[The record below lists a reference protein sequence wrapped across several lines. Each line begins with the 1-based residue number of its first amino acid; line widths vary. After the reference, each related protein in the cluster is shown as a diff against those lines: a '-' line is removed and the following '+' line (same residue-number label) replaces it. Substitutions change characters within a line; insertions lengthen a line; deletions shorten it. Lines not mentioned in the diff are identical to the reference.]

1 MGTSMVERGW
11 QAACRNVTM
20 HRCNPHL
27 PEVTGKPLRHN
38 AFSSRRDN
46 NPTDGRGRSQWLTPT
61 LRALLLAVAVLGAS
75 PLAAQ
80 SSREAER
87 KLQKLRS
94 ELKGV
99 AQERRNL
106 EGQRGQ
112 ASRQLREADEKV
124 ARTGRVL
131 AQTETALQ
139 RETRAMNELQA
150 KRDALQAGL
159 EQQRSEL
166 ASLLRAAYRIG
177 NNAPLKLL
185 LSQDRVADA
194 NRSLAYHRYLQRE
207 RAQRIQSLT
216 ADLTELQ
223 RVETEIVERRKAL
236 EGTRQQQKQQVAT
249 LADDRRERAA
259 TVATLDERYKDRSER
274 EKALGQ
280 DAKALETLLANLRA
294 AAARAEAERRAA
306 ARRAAAEKAAADKAD
321 RAAAA
326 SGTRPPP
333 RATKTPPAVASA
345 PPPKVGGLGW
355 PLSGNLLAR
364 YGGKLPDG
372 RTSSGVLIG
381 APAGSTITAV
391 ADGTVVFSDWMTGY
405 GMILIVDHGNG
416 YMSLYAHNDT
426 LLRDAGATVKKGE
439 AVAKVGNSGG
449 QGVTA
454 LYFELR
460 RNGQPVDPG
469 SWLQRR

>member
-1 MGTSMVERGW
+1 MRD
-11 QAACRNVTM
+11 
-20 HRCNPHL
+20 
-27 PEVTGKPLRHN
+27 N
-38 AFSSRRDN
+38 AFPSRRHHAAAARA
-46 NPTDGRGRSQWLTPT
+46 GRC
-61 LRALLLAVAVLGAS
+61 LLLGLAVALALPAPGSAQTAS
-75 PLAAQ
+75 T
-80 SSREAER
+80 REAER
-87 KLQKLRS
+87 KLQKLRT

-99 AQERRNL
+99 AQERRQI

-124 ARTGRVL
+124 ARSGRAL
-131 AQTETALQ
+131 AQTESALREQNQALAEAEQ
-139 RETRAMNELQA
+139 RRTSLQA
-150 KRDALQAGL
+150 NLA
-159 EQQRSEL
+159 QQNREL
-166 ASLLRAAYRIG
+166 AGLLRAAYQLG
-177 NNAPLKLL
+177 NHAPLKLL
-185 LSQDRVADA
+185 LSQDTVADA
-194 NRSLAYHRYLQRE
+194 NRALAYHRYLQRE
-207 RAQRIQSLT
+207 RAQRIATLT
-216 ADLTELQ
+216 GDLKELEALQAQIAKRRETLQGTQ
-223 RVETEIVERRKAL
+223 RD
-236 EGTRQQQKQQVAT
+236 QKQQAAT
-249 LADDRRERAA
+249 LASDRRDRAQ
-259 TVATLDERYKDRSER
+259 TVASLEERFKDRSEK
-274 EKALGQ
+274 EQALGQ

-306 ARRAAAEKAAADKAD
+306 ARKAAAEKAAAEKAA
-321 RAAAA
+321 RQAKAE
-326 SGTRPPP
+326 GRPPP
-333 RATKTPPAVASA
+333 PTKVPPAVASA
-345 PPPKVGGLGW
+345 PAPKVGGLGW

-381 APAGSTITAV
+381 APAGSTVTAV

-426 LLRDAGATVKKGE
+426 LLKDAGARVSRGD

-460 RNGQPVDPG
+460 RGGQPVNPD

>member
-1 MGTSMVERGW
+1 M
-11 QAACRNVTM
+11 RN
-20 HRCNPHL
+20 
-27 PEVTGKPLRHN
+27 N
-38 AFSSRRDN
+38 AFPSRRHHIAAARG
-46 NPTDGRGRSQWLTPT
+46 GRC
-61 LRALLLAVAVLGAS
+61 LLLGLALALAL
-75 PLAAQ
+75 PLPGAAQ
-80 SSREAER
+80 TTRETER

-99 AQERRNL
+99 AQERRQI

-112 ASRQLREADEKV
+112 ASQQLREADEKV
-124 ARTGRVL
+124 ARTGRAL
-131 AQTETALQ
+131 AQTEIALREQGRALAEAEQ
-139 RETRAMNELQA
+139 RRSTLQA
-150 KRDALQAGL
+150 NLA
-159 EQQRSEL
+159 QQHREL
-166 ASLLRAAYRIG
+166 AGLLRAAYQLG
-177 NNAPLKLL
+177 NHAPLKLL
-185 LSQDRVADA
+185 LSQDTVADA
-194 NRSLAYHRYLQRE
+194 NRALAYHRYLQRE
-207 RAQRIQSLT
+207 RAQRITTLT
-216 ADLTELQ
+216 ADLKELEALQ
-223 RVETEIVERRKAL
+223 AQIAERKQKLQGA
-236 EGTRQQQKQQVAT
+236 QQDQKQQAAA
-249 LADDRRERAA
+249 LEADRRDRAK
-259 TVATLDERYKDRSER
+259 TVASLDERFKDQR
-274 EKALGQ
+274 EKEQALGQ

-306 ARRAAAEKAAADKAD
+306 ARRAAAEKAAAE
-321 RAAAA
+321 RAARQAA
-326 SGTRPPP
+326 AQGRPPP
-333 RATKTPPAVASA
+333 PTKVPPAVASA
-345 PPPKVGGLGW
+345 PAPKVGGLGW

-381 APAGSTITAV
+381 APAGSTVTAV

-426 LLRDAGATVKKGE
+426 LLKDAGARVSRGD

-460 RNGQPVDPG
+460 RGGQPVNPD

>member
-1 MGTSMVERGW
+1 MVERGW

-80 SSREAER
+80 SSKEAER

-159 EQQRSEL
+159 EQQRAEL

-249 LADDRRERAA
+249 LADDRRARAA

-460 RNGQPVDPG
+460 RNGQPIDPG

>member
-1 MGTSMVERGW
+1 MCGW
-11 QAACRNVTM
+11 QAACVDVTI
-20 HRCNPHL
+20 PQSPLQL
-27 PEVTGKPLRHN
+27 PEVTGKPLRNN
-38 AFSSRRDN
+38 AFPSRRHHIAAARG
-46 NPTDGRGRSQWLTPT
+46 GRC
-61 LRALLLAVAVLGAS
+61 LLLGLALALALPLPSGA
-75 PLAAQ
+75 Q
-80 SSREAER
+80 NTRETER

-99 AQERRNL
+99 AQERRQL

-112 ASRQLREADEKV
+112 ASQQLRAADEKV
-124 ARTGRVL
+124 ARSGRVL
-131 AQTETALQ
+131 AQTEAAL
-139 RETRAMNELQA
+139 REQNQALAEAERRRTTLQSNLA
-150 KRDALQAGL
+150 
-159 EQQRSEL
+159 QQHREL
-166 ASLLRAAYRIG
+166 AGLLRAAYQLG
-177 NNAPLKLL
+177 NHAPLKLL
-185 LSQDRVADA
+185 LSQDTVADA
-194 NRSLAYHRYLQRE
+194 NRALAYHRYLQRE
-207 RAQRIQSLT
+207 RAQRITALT
-216 ADLTELQ
+216 ADLKELEALQAQIAEHQQQLQGTQ
-223 RVETEIVERRKAL
+223 RE
-236 EGTRQQQKQQVAT
+236 QKQQAAA
-249 LADDRRERAA
+249 LAADRRERAQ
-259 TVATLDERYKDRSER
+259 TVASLDERFKDRR
-274 EKALGQ
+274 EKEQALGQ

-306 ARRAAAEKAAADKAD
+306 ARRAAAEKAAAE
-321 RAAAA
+321 RAARQAA
-326 SGTRPPP
+326 AEGRPPP
-333 RATKTPPAVASA
+333 ATKVPPAVASA
-345 PPPKVGGLGW
+345 PAPKVGGLGW

-381 APAGSTITAV
+381 APAGSTVTAV

-426 LLRDAGATVKKGE
+426 LLKDAGARVSRGD

-460 RNGQPVDPG
+460 RGGQPVNPD

>member
-1 MGTSMVERGW
+1 M
-11 QAACRNVTM
+11 
-20 HRCNPHL
+20 
-27 PEVTGKPLRHN
+27 RHN
-38 AFSSRRDN
+38 VLPSRQANKRAV
-46 NPTDGRGRSQWLTPT
+46 RGASLWL
-61 LRALLLAVAVLGAS
+61 LGLAVALSVPVPGS
-75 PLAAQ
+75 AQ
-80 SSREAER
+80 QNQRDTER
-87 KLQKLRS
+87 KLQKLRN

-99 AQERRNL
+99 AQERREI

-131 AQTETALQ
+131 AQTEAALREQSQALANAQ
-139 RETRAMNELQA
+139 RRRDELQGTLA
-150 KRDALQAGL
+150 
-159 EQQRSEL
+159 QQRRDL
-166 ASLLRAAYRIG
+166 AGLLRASYQLG
-177 NNAPLKLL
+177 NHAPLKLL
-185 LSQDRVADA
+185 LSQDTVADA
-194 NRSLAYHRYLQRE
+194 NRALAYHRYLQRE
-207 RAQRIQSLT
+207 RAERISALT
-216 ADLTELQ
+216 ADLKELD
-223 RVETEIVERRKAL
+223 AL
-236 EGTRQQQKQQVAT
+236 QVQINDREQQLQSTHQQQKQQAAT
-249 LADDRRERAA
+249 LADDRSARAK
-259 TVATLDERYKDRSER
+259 TVASLDERFKDKADR

-280 DAKALETLLANLRA
+280 DARALETLLANLRA

-306 ARRAAAEKAAADKAD
+306 AKRAAAEKAAEEKAAA
-321 RAAAA
+321 RAAAQGRA
-326 SGTRPPP
+326 PP
-333 RATKTPPAVASA
+333 RAAKVPPQVAPA
-345 PPPKVGGLGW
+345 PAPKVGGLGW

-426 LLRDAGATVKKGE
+426 LLKDAGARIKRGDP
-439 AVAKVGNSGG
+439 VAKVGNSGG

-460 RNGQPVDPG
+460 RNGQPVNPD
-469 SWLQRR
+469 SWLQRP

>member
-1 MGTSMVERGW
+1 M
-11 QAACRNVTM
+11 RN
-20 HRCNPHL
+20 
-27 PEVTGKPLRHN
+27 N
-38 AFSSRRDN
+38 AFPSRRHHIAAARG
-46 NPTDGRGRSQWLTPT
+46 GRC
-61 LRALLLAVAVLGAS
+61 LLLGLALALALPLPSGA
-75 PLAAQ
+75 Q
-80 SSREAER
+80 NTFETER

-99 AQERRNL
+99 AQERRQL

-112 ASRQLREADEKV
+112 ASQQLRAADEKV
-124 ARTGRVL
+124 ARSGRVL
-131 AQTETALQ
+131 AQTEAAL
-139 RETRAMNELQA
+139 REQNQALAEAERRRTTLQSNLA
-150 KRDALQAGL
+150 
-159 EQQRSEL
+159 QQHREL
-166 ASLLRAAYRIG
+166 AGLLRAAYQLG
-177 NNAPLKLL
+177 NHAPLKLL
-185 LSQDRVADA
+185 LSQDTVADA
-194 NRSLAYHRYLQRE
+194 NRALAYHRYLQRE
-207 RAQRIQSLT
+207 RAQRITALT
-216 ADLTELQ
+216 ADLKEL
-223 RVETEIVERRKAL
+223 EAL
-236 EGTRQQQKQQVAT
+236 QAQIAERQQQLQGTQREQKQQAAA
-249 LADDRRERAA
+249 LAADRRERAQ
-259 TVATLDERYKDRSER
+259 TVASLDERFKDRR
-274 EKALGQ
+274 EKEQALGQ

-306 ARRAAAEKAAADKAD
+306 ARRAAAEKAAAE
-321 RAAAA
+321 RAARQAA
-326 SGTRPPP
+326 AEGRPPP
-333 RATKTPPAVASA
+333 ATKVPPAVASA
-345 PPPKVGGLGW
+345 PAPKVGGLGW

-381 APAGSTITAV
+381 APAGSTVTAV

-426 LLRDAGATVKKGE
+426 LLKDAGARVSRGD

-460 RNGQPVDPG
+460 RGGQPVNPD

>member
-1 MGTSMVERGW
+1 MRY
-11 QAACRNVTM
+11 
-20 HRCNPHL
+20 
-27 PEVTGKPLRHN
+27 N
-38 AFSSRRDN
+38 AFPSRLAHVRW
-46 NPTDGRGRSQWLTPT
+46 PVLACGLMV
-61 LRALLLAVAVLGAS
+61 LLLPALVS
-75 PLAAQ
+75 PSSAWAQ

-99 AQERRNL
+99 AQERRQL
-106 EGQRGQ
+106 DSKRGQ
-112 ASRQLREADEKV
+112 ATVQLRELDEKV
-124 ARTGRVL
+124 ARSGRTL
-131 AQTETALQ
+131 AQTEAALKEQDTALAGLEK
-139 RETRAMNELQA
+139 RRA
-150 KRDALQAGL
+150 ALADNL

-166 ASLLRAAYRIG
+166 AGLLRGAYRLG
-177 NNAPLKLL
+177 NHAPLKLL
-185 LSQDRVADA
+185 LSQDTVADG

-207 RAQRIQSLT
+207 RNQRIHALT
-216 ADLTELQ
+216 ADLQELD
-223 RVETEIVERRKAL
+223 RVQVEIGERREQLQA
-236 EGTRQQQKQQVAT
+236 TRQQQKQQVTA
-249 LADDRRERAA
+249 LAGDRRQREQA
-259 TVATLDERYKDRSER
+259 VATLEKQFKDRSER

-306 ARRAAAEKAAADKAD
+306 ARQAAADKAAAEKATAKG
-321 RAAAA
+321 R
-326 SGTRPPP
+326 TPP
-333 RATKTPPAVASA
+333 RATKVPPAVASA
-345 PPPKVGGLGW
+345 PAPKVGGLGW

-372 RTSSGVLIG
+372 RTSNGVLIG
-381 APAGSTITAV
+381 APAGSTVTAV

-416 YMSLYAHNDT
+416 YMSLYAHNDA
-426 LLRDAGATVKKGE
+426 LLKDAGATVKRGD
-439 AVAKVGNSGG
+439 ALAKVGNSGG

-460 RNGQPVDPG
+460 RGGQPVNPD

>member
-1 MGTSMVERGW
+1 MPQSPL
-11 QAACRNVTM
+11 Q
-20 HRCNPHL
+20 L
-27 PEVTGKPLRHN
+27 PEVTGKPLRNN
-38 AFSSRRDN
+38 AFPSRRHHIAAARG
-46 NPTDGRGRSQWLTPT
+46 GRC
-61 LRALLLAVAVLGAS
+61 LLLGLALALALPLPSGA
-75 PLAAQ
+75 Q
-80 SSREAER
+80 NTRETER

-99 AQERRNL
+99 AQERRQL

-112 ASRQLREADEKV
+112 ASQQLRAADEKV
-124 ARTGRVL
+124 ARSGRVL
-131 AQTETALQ
+131 AQTEAAL
-139 RETRAMNELQA
+139 REQNQALAEAERRRTTLQSNLA
-150 KRDALQAGL
+150 
-159 EQQRSEL
+159 QQHREL
-166 ASLLRAAYRIG
+166 AGLLRAAYQLG
-177 NNAPLKLL
+177 NHAPLKLL
-185 LSQDRVADA
+185 LSQDTVADA
-194 NRSLAYHRYLQRE
+194 NRALAYHRYLQRE
-207 RAQRIQSLT
+207 RAQRITALT
-216 ADLTELQ
+216 ADLKEL
-223 RVETEIVERRKAL
+223 EAL
-236 EGTRQQQKQQVAT
+236 QAQIAERQQQLQGTQREQKQQAAA
-249 LADDRRERAA
+249 LAADRRERAQ
-259 TVATLDERYKDRSER
+259 TVASLDERFKDRR
-274 EKALGQ
+274 EKEQALGQ

-306 ARRAAAEKAAADKAD
+306 ARRAAAEKAAAE
-321 RAAAA
+321 RAARQAA
-326 SGTRPPP
+326 AEGRPPP
-333 RATKTPPAVASA
+333 ATKVPPAVASA
-345 PPPKVGGLGW
+345 PAPKVGGLGW

-381 APAGSTITAV
+381 APAGSTVTAV

-426 LLRDAGATVKKGE
+426 LLKDAGARVSRGD

-460 RNGQPVDPG
+460 RGGQPVNPD

>member
-1 MGTSMVERGW
+1 
-11 QAACRNVTM
+11 M

-27 PEVTGKPLRHN
+27 PEVTGKPLRAN
-38 AFSSRRDN
+38 AFSSRRN
-46 NPTDGRGRSQWLTPT
+46 NKPMAAGRRGPA
-61 LRALLLAVAVLGAS
+61 LRNALRGLLLALVVLAVS
-75 PLAAQ
+75 PALAQ
-80 SSREAER
+80 NPKEAER

-112 ASRQLREADEKV
+112 ASRQLRDADEKV

-139 RETRAMNELQA
+139 RETRAMEELQR
-150 KRDALQAGL
+150 KRSDLQAGL
-159 EQQRSEL
+159 GKQRQEL
-166 ASLLRAAYRIG
+166 AALLRSAYRIG

-207 RAQRIQSLT
+207 RARRIQALT
-216 ADLTELQ
+216 TDLAELQ
-223 RVETEIVERRKAL
+223 AVETEIVQRRQAL
-236 EGTRQQQKQQVAT
+236 EGTRQQQKQQAAA
-249 LADDRRERAA
+249 LADDRRARAA
-259 TVATLDERYKDRSER
+259 TVASLDERYKDRSER

-306 ARRAAAEKAAADKAD
+306 ARRAAAEKAAAAKAEK
-321 RAAAA
+321 AAAA
-326 SGTRPPP
+326 NGTRPPP
-333 RATKTPPAVASA
+333 RPGKTPPVVASA

-426 LLRDAGATVKKGE
+426 LLRDAGAAVKKGD